1 MEFVA
6 PTLRFEFFIFF
17 LKKQKFYEREPSGLN
32 INLYLE
38 SKHLDV
44 YLKMVHCLYRL
55 SRMKELT

>member
-17 LKKQKFYEREPSGLN
+17 YKKQKFYEREPSGLN

-44 YLKMVHCLYRL
+44 YLKMVHCRTGYQG
-55 SRMKELT
+55 